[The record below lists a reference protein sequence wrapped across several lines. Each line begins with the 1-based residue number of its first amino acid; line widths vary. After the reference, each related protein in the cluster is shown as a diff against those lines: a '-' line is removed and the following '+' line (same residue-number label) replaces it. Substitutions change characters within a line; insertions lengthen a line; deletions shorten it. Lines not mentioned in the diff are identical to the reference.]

1 MIHYVVLQFVTA
13 LIRGLEF
20 LFFAR
25 AIMSWFVQGS
35 DSGISGIYE
44 FLYMVTEP
52 IVQPFR
58 KLTERIDALRGVPV
72 DIAFFLAFLSL
83 EFILI
88 LLYSIV

>member
-25 AIMSWFVQGS
+25 AIMSWFAQGR
-35 DSGISGIYE
+35 DSRIYE
-44 FLYMVTEP
+44 FLYLVTEP

-58 KLTERIDALRGVPV
+58 RITERIDALRGFPV
-72 DIAFFLAFLSL
+72 DVSFFLAFLCL
-83 EFILI
+83 EMILV
-88 LLYSIV
+88 LLYSLV